1 MAPWLLD
8 LAAASLGIV
17 AYLYFAWV
25 LHFRLDLL
33 NRQWARV
40 RFRLEQWPANVW
52 TSRSFGPTA
61 GPDHPN
67 LDRRFESVAPVV
79 HQRQSRANFP
89 RLRTSIRRA
98 VQEGA
103 LTLGRHHLIRLHRS
117 EECRVH
123 RSRHGAERLPRDSA
137 AVRPVRRAS

>member
-40 RFRLEQWPANVW
+40 SGSGLNN
-52 TSRSFGPTA
+52 G
-61 GPDHPN
+61 
-67 LDRRFESVAPVV
+67 
-79 HQRQSRANFP
+79 RQTCFP
-89 RLRTSIRRA
+89 
-98 VQEGA
+98 
-103 LTLGRHHLIRLHRS
+103 
-117 EECRVH
+117 
-123 RSRHGAERLPRDSA
+123 
-137 AVRPVRRAS
+137 